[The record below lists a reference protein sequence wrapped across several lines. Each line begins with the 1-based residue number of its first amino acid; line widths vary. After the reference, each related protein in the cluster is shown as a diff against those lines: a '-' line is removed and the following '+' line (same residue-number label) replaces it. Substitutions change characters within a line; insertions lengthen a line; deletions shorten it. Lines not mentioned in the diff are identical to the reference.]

1 MAASGGWWR
10 WWEAASRPAC
20 CWLRTQRRPPAPSS
34 RTSSLRSSRLCVLR
48 CCGELLVSGLLQPPP
63 AASLSW
69 LAQQLSV
76 ICHVSHMSVSRVI
89 SLHAWLARLLTPDF
103 LEQTDE
109 PQAVGIWDLG
119 IGLGILSPLNI

>member
-1 MAASGGWWR
+1 MWPRQVGGGGGGRQPHVRRAAGCALSGARRRRPAAPAASDPAG
-10 WWEAASRPAC
+10 SAC
-20 CWLRTQRRPPAPSS
+20 CDAAGSCW
-34 RTSSLRSSRLCVLR
+34 
-48 CCGELLVSGLLQPPP
+48 LLVSGLLQPP

-76 ICHVSHMSVSRVI
+76 ICHVQSHVSRVI

-109 PQAVGIWDLG
+109 LAGSGIWG
-119 IGLGILSPLNI
+119 SVWEF